1 MYKLVTTNPMMNKT
15 KKQKLRSVKCHTDG
29 MMSSST
35 SVMIISWRKLLN
47 KRLLIKFNNSS
58 KSHKIKIGGE
68 QSETSLTW
76 EISNSQTNNLKSLT
90 ESEAVKWPPRPL
102 PLLTTHTNCN
112 ITTPCHFTHTHQAKE
127 TSCHQNGSKWKLTRF
142 LMGYWVE
149 E

>member
-15 KKQKLRSVKCHTDG
+15 KKRKLRSVKCHMDG

-35 SVMIISWRKLLN
+35 SGMIINSKKSWRKRQVTRSKSLSRSQKTRTGGGLSEISS
-47 KRLLIKFNNSS
+47 IKGTSSLRTNNSR
-58 KSHKIKIGGE
+58 
-68 QSETSLTW
+68 
-76 EISNSQTNNLKSLT
+76 SLT

-127 TSCHQNGSKWKLTRF
+127 TSCHQNGSKWRLTRF